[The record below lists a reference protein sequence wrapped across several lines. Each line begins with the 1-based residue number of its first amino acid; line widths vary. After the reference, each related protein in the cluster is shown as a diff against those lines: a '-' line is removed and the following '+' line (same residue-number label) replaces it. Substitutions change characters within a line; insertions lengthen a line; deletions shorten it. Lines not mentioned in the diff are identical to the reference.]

1 MNDPR
6 LIYSFASNVKGAD
19 IDKLQDAVIASGD
32 ARVMYGFASNVK
44 GADIQK
50 LKKAIKK
57 AKERERMKKAE
68 GQNEVNAEKQTGNTA
83 DSDDDDTF
91 GQD

>member
-19 IDKLQDAVIASGD
+19 IEKLQDAVIKAGD
-32 ARVMYGFASNVK
+32 AEYMYYFARDIK

-83 DSDDDDTF
+83 DSDDGDTF